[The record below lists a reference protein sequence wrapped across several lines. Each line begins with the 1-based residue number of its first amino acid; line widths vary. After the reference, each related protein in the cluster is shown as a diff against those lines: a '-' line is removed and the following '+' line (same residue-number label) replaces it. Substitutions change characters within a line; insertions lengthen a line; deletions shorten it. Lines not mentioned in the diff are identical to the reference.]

1 MKDLTISF
9 SGGRTSAYMCWYL
22 INYKKTEYNLHF
34 VFANTG
40 QEHESTLKFVDQ
52 CDKFFGLNLTWVEAV
67 VNPLP
72 NKGTTHKIVT
82 YETAARNG
90 EPFEEVIKKYG
101 IPNQTF
107 QPCNRELKMQ
117 PMRSL
122 RLSIGLKYA
131 ATAIGIRAD
140 ECDRIN
146 PETADKNNLVY
157 PLAFWSPTTKEQV
170 RHFWASQPFDL
181 EIPEHYGNC
190 KTCWKKSDRKLYTI
204 AKEHPEFFD
213 FFDEMENKYRDA
225 GAGDQQ
231 RVFFRGH
238 RTAKN
243 IIEESKSFPDHKKF
257 TDVMPELQLDFFGL
271 DQAGGACGSES
282 CEIFGE

>member
-1 MKDLTISF
+1 MKDLTVSF

-22 INYKKTEYNLHF
+22 INYKSSEYNLHF

-40 QEHESTLKFVDQ
+40 QEHEKTLEFVDK
-52 CDKFFGLNLTWVEAV
+52 CDKYFNLNLTWVEAV

-72 NKGTTHKIVT
+72 HKGTTHKIVT
-82 YETAARNG
+82 YETAARKG

-101 IPNQTF
+101 IPNPTW
-107 QPCNRELKMQ
+107 QPCNREMKMQ

-122 RLSIGLKYA
+122 RVSIGLKDA

-146 PETADKNNLVY
+146 PETADRNNLVY
-157 PLAFWSPTTKEQV
+157 PLAFWSPTTKEQI
-170 RHFWASQPFDL
+170 RHWWAEQPFDL
-181 EIPEHYGNC
+181 EIPEHLGNC
-190 KTCWKKSDRKLYTI
+190 VTCWKKSNRKLYTI
-204 AKEHPEFFD
+204 AKEHPEYFD
-213 FFDEMENKYRDA
+213 FFLDMESKYRDA

-231 RVFFRGH
+231 RVFFRH
-238 RTAKN
+238 YRSTEDILREAKD
-243 IIEESKSFPDHKKF
+243 FPDSMIF
-257 TDVMPELQLDFFGL
+257 TDIMPELQLDFFGL

-282 CEIFGE
+282 CEIFSD